1 MRHNSTLL
9 SDLHK
14 GALLIL
20 LSELALVL
28 TGVMIHELVKQVPT
42 EILVLARNAIGL
54 MFFVPWLLRN
64 GKHSIATQRLP
75 LHLTRSLIGIVA
87 MYCLFYSWGHLP
99 LAQAALLK
107 QTAPLFI
114 PIVGFIWLKERITG
128 WTVAAI
134 LVGFIGVWVVLNPES
149 HTQTPW
155 VALLAIFGASLG
167 ATAKVVVRKLTL
179 TESSIVIVFY
189 FSLFNTLF
197 SLVPAILVW
206 NTPSFWL
213 LGGMVLMAGFA
224 TLAQLL
230 LSKGYRYAAAGQLGA
245 FTYGSVI
252 FASLLGWL
260 LWDELIT
267 PDAMFGMALV
277 VVSGVIV
284 VLGSVKAKASSKS

>member
-1 MRHNSTLL
+1 MTL
-9 SDLHK
+9 SNLHK
-14 GALLIL
+14 GAALIL

-28 TGVMIHELVKQVPT
+28 TGVIIHELVQQVPT
-42 EILVLARNAIGL
+42 EVLVLARNAIGL

-64 GKHSIATQRLP
+64 GRQSIATQCLP

-107 QTAPLFI
+107 QTAPFFI
-114 PIVGFIWLKERITG
+114 PIVGFIWLKERITI
-128 WTVAAI
+128 WTVMAI
-134 LVGFIGVWVVLNPES
+134 LVGFIGVWIILNPNN
-149 HTQTPW
+149 HTQIPW

-197 SLVPAILVW
+197 SLVPALLVW
-206 NTPSFWL
+206 NTPSLWVL
-213 LGGMVLMAGFA
+213 AGMVLMAGFA

-230 LSKGYRYAAAGQLGA
+230 LSKGYRYAPAGQLGT

-260 LWDELIT
+260 LWDELVT
-267 PDAMFGMALV
+267 SEAMLGMALV
-277 VVSGVIV
+277 VGSGILVM
-284 VLGSVKAKASSKS
+284 LGSVKERTSSKSQK